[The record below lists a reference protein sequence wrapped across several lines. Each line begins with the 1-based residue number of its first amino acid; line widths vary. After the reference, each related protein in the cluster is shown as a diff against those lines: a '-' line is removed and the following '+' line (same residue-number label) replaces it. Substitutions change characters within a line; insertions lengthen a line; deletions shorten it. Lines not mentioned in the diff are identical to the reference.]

1 MKTMTALEAK
11 NAFGQFLEAA
21 QREPVTI
28 TRNGRSV
35 GAMFCSA
42 DLEAMAG
49 AYLSAPML
57 AALREGRIAAGD
69 ALLRQAEMNRRLA
82 LAEADVA
89 AGAVSAADARFFAA
103 LRDHVRSGHSA
114 D

>member
-1 MKTMTALEAK
+1 MKIMTALEAK

-42 DLEAMAG
+42 DVEAMAG

-57 AALREGRIAAGD
+57 EAVSSGRITASD
-69 ALLRQAEMNRRLA
+69 ALLRQAEMNRRLS
-82 LAEADVA
+82 LAEADIA
-89 AGAVSAADARFFAA
+89 AGAVTAADARFFEG
-103 LRDHVRSGHSA
+103 LRDRIRAGRSA